1 MPTRSSRRT
10 ARGLG
15 DAFRDGR
22 QPMRDLDDHRD
33 HVAQEELLTGGD
45 QWARSVDAAI
55 ELFRV
60 EAFHAVTL
68 ELVAA
73 RAGLPLH
80 EVARQFST
88 SDELVLAV
96 IQVWNARRM
105 EPILP
110 IAQDHGAAAFLRAI
124 VVANVA
130 DPALMR
136 LLTATV
142 NIAATPGHP
151 MAPLLQRQW
160 IQFHALVQRA
170 LAHDVAIGREPDT
183 MEPARGAE
191 QLIAV
196 YEGLQLQSMLRPHM
210 DVIEAYDRAVT
221 RLRDGWSNTYTPP
234 VWEV

>member
-1 MPTRSSRRT
+1 MGGSSSDDAHT
-10 ARGLG
+10 LG
-15 DAFRDGR
+15 FAN
-22 QPMRDLDDHRD
+22 
-33 HVAQEELLTGGD
+33 ELSTGGD
-45 QWARSVDAAI
+45 QWAQCVDTAI
-55 ELFRV
+55 ALYRV
-60 EAFHAVTL
+60 QAFHSVTL
-68 ELVAA
+68 ELVASES
-73 RAGLPLH
+73 GLSLPA
-80 EVARQFST
+80 VVRQFPT
-88 SDELVLAV
+88 KEDLVLAV

-110 IAQDHGAAAFLRAI
+110 IAQSRGAVAFLRGI

-130 DPALMR
+130 DSALMR

-142 NIAATPGHP
+142 NIAATPDHP

-170 LAHDVAIGREPDT
+170 LVHDVAVGREPET

-210 DVIEAYDRAVT
+210 DVVEAYDRAAT
-221 RLRDGWSNTYTPP
+221 RLRDGWSTAYAPP
-234 VWEV
+234 VWDI

>member
-1 MPTRSSRRT
+1 M
-10 ARGLG
+10 
-15 DAFRDGR
+15 
-22 QPMRDLDDHRD
+22 Q
-33 HVAQEELLTGGD
+33 AQENAREHDPIDDLRVGGD
-45 QWARSVDAAI
+45 RWARSVDAAI
-55 ELFRV
+55 DLFRT
-60 EAFHAVTL
+60 EAFHVVTL
-68 ELVAA
+68 ELVAS
-73 RAGLPLH
+73 RANLSLPS
-80 EVARQFST
+80 VVQQFPT
-88 SDELVLAV
+88 MDELVLAV

-110 IAQDHGAAAFLRAI
+110 VAQTRGAVAFLRAI
-124 VVANVA
+124 VAANVT

-136 LLTATV
+136 LLSATV
-142 NIAATPGHP
+142 NIAATPDHP

-170 LAHDVAIGREPDT
+170 LAQDVAAGREPET

-191 QLIAV
+191 QLIAL

-234 VWEV
+234 VWEL

>member
-1 MPTRSSRRT
+1 MDDFSGS
-10 ARGLG
+10 
-15 DAFRDGR
+15 DAHQQVPVD
-22 QPMRDLDDHRD
+22 
-33 HVAQEELLTGGD
+33 ELLTDGH
-45 QWARSVDAAI
+45 QWARCVETAI
-55 ELFRV
+55 ALFRV
-60 EAFHAVTL
+60 HAFRAVTL
-68 ELVAA
+68 ELVAVE
-73 RAGLPLH
+73 AGLPLLA
-80 EVARQFST
+80 VTRQFPT
-88 SDELVLAV
+88 SDDLVLAV

-110 IAQDHGAAAFLRAI
+110 IAQTRGAVAFLRGI
-124 VVANVA
+124 VLANVA

-142 NIAATPGHP
+142 NIAATPEHP

-170 LAHDVAIGREPDT
+170 LVHDIAVGREPDT

-210 DVIEAYDRAVT
+210 DVVEAYDRAVT
-221 RLRDGWSNTYTPP
+221 RLRDGWGNTYTPP
-234 VWEV
+234 AWEI